1 MTGWAKKKKGLEPER
16 DLGDR
21 RGQGR
26 LGVSSFSHPHALGLS
41 LKFG

>member
-1 MTGWAKKKKGLEPER
+1 MTGLAKKKKGLEPER

-26 LGVSSFSHPHALGLS
+26 LGVSPLILMLLDS
-41 LKFG
+41 L